1 MAGVTLQNVTKHYG
15 TSAVVNDVSL
25 QIAPG
30 EFAVF
35 LGPSGC
41 GKTTTL
47 RMIAGFVAP
56 TSGSIRLGARD
67 VTAAPPHRRNTGLVF
82 QNYALFPHMTVAANV
97 AFGLEMRNCPKP
109 EIVERVKAALL
120 RVRLEAFAE
129 RMPRQL
135 SGGQQQRVALARA
148 LVIEPDVLLLDEPLS
163 NLDTKLRSEMR
174 DEIRALQQS
183 LKLTTIL
190 VTHDQEEA
198 LAVGDRLVVMNQ
210 GRIEQIGTPAN
221 IFEMPRSRF
230 VADFTGVANLLAG
243 RGASGGRFVLAGG
256 ETVRQADAVA
266 GTEAVLALRPERA
279 ELLAAASGRH
289 ANELPARVVT
299 ATYLGTVSDY
309 RVELASGTRLACRQT
324 NEPGGGAARFA
335 PGEAVWIGWSE
346 TAARLVAPE

>member
-15 TSAVVNDVSL
+15 MSVAVSDVSL
-25 QIAPG
+25 AIAPG

-56 TSGSIRLGARD
+56 TSGSIRLGERD
-67 VTAAPPHRRNTGLVF
+67 VTVAPPYKRNTGLVF

-97 AFGLEMRNCPKP
+97 AFGLEMRKCAKSD
-109 EIVERVKAALL
+109 IARRVTAALA
-120 RVRLEAFAE
+120 RVRLEALAE
-129 RMPRQL
+129 RMPQQL

-163 NLDTKLRSEMR
+163 NLDTRLRIEMR
-174 DEIRALQQS
+174 EEIRALQQS

-198 LAVGDRLVVMNQ
+198 MAVGDRLVVMNH
-210 GRIEQIGTPAN
+210 GRVEQIGTPSDV
-221 IFEMPRSRF
+221 FENPRSRF
-230 VADFTGVANLLAG
+230 VAEFTGVANLLPG
-243 RGASGGRFVLAGG
+243 RGAAGGRFVLAGG

-266 GTEAVLALRPERA
+266 GVEAVLALRPERS
-279 ELLAAASGRH
+279 ELLATASGRYP
-289 ANELPARVVT
+289 NEMPARVVT

-309 RVELASGTRLACRQT
+309 RVELASGTRLACRQANAT
-324 NEPGGGAARFA
+324 EPGAARFA
-335 PGEAVWIGWSE
+335 PGDAVWIGWAE
-346 TAARLVAPE
+346 RAARLVAPQ